1 MPTSLSGK
9 TLLETDLRKRFGVWV
24 IGVKDALTGKLTM
37 FPDGDFRLNDEQM
50 VLLVGKEKDLKKF
63 REDLA

>member
-1 MPTSLSGK
+1 
-9 TLLETDLRKRFGVWV
+9 
-24 IGVKDALTGKLTM
+24 M

-63 REDLA
+63 REELA